1 MGLPLQ
7 GLRVIDLTQDFAGPF
22 CTMILS
28 DLGAEVIKIEKPGTG
43 DETRAWGPPF
53 VDGISYYFLS
63 LNRGKKSVVLDLK
76 THDGQ
81 RMIRKLIVDSDIFV
95 ESSRPGQMARF
106 NLDYPR
112 LRRLNKALV
121 YASISSF
128 GQTGPYRNR
137 LGYDLIAFAMSGI
150 MATTGEEGRPSIR
163 MSVPVA
169 DIAAGH
175 YASTAILAALSRRLV
190 TGRGDYIDIS
200 LHDSIVSWL
209 TYLASYYF
217 ATGKE
222 PQRLGSAHPSIVPY
236 QAFRCKDKDL
246 VLAIGNDHQWKNFCN
261 ATGLERLIADNR
273 FSTNPSRVRNRRF
286 LIPLLERMFR
296 RRKAEQW
303 QRSLVQAKVPA
314 TPVLSIRDLVRDPQV
329 RNRRMIGR
337 PDGDV
342 PHIGSP
348 MRFYKTKPKKTRPV
362 PQLGQHTEEILSE
375 LGYSPKRYRSSTLG
389 TLRTKNL
396 PNSLPGVRV
405 FSECLSDDSTT
416 QSQLCGPLG

>member
-28 DLGAEVIKIEKPGTG
+28 DLGAEVIKIEKPDGG

-53 VDGISYYFLS
+53 IDGISYYFLS

-76 THDGQ
+76 TREGQ
-81 RMIRKLIVDSDIFV
+81 RIIRKLVVDSDIFV
-95 ESSRPGQMARF
+95 ESSRPGQMSRF
-106 NLDYPR
+106 KLDYPR

-128 GQTGPYRNR
+128 GQTGPYRDR

-150 MATTGEEGRPSIR
+150 MASTGEKGRHPIR

-169 DIAAGH
+169 DLAAGH

-190 TGRGDYIDIS
+190 TGRGDYIDLS

-209 TYLASYYF
+209 TYLASFYF

-236 QAFRCKDKDL
+236 QAFRCKDKDI
-246 VLAIGNDHQWKNFCN
+246 VLAIGNDHQWTNFCR
-261 ATGLERLIADNR
+261 ATGQERLLADKR
-273 FSTNPSRVRNRRF
+273 FSTNPARVKNRRLLIPTLQQMFHRKKAKEWHRTLVQANVPATAVFNIRDVIRDPHLRNRR
-286 LIPLLERMFR
+286 IIV
-296 RRKAEQW
+296 K
-303 QRSLVQAKVPA
+303 SKND
-314 TPVLSIRDLVRDPQV
+314 TPHL
-329 RNRRMIGR
+329 
-337 PDGDV
+337 
-342 PHIGSP
+342 GSP
-348 MRFYKTKPKKTRPV
+348 IRFYQMKPKRAISAPR
-362 PQLGQHTEEILSE
+362 LGQHTAEILS
-375 LGYSPKRYRSSTLG
+375 S
-389 TLRTKNL
+389 
-396 PNSLPGVRV
+396 
-405 FSECLSDDSTT
+405 
-416 QSQLCGPLG
+416 

>member
-7 GLRVIDLTQDFAGPF
+7 GLRVIDLTQCFAGPF

-53 VDGISYYFLS
+53 IDGISYYFLS

-76 THDGQ
+76 TREAQ
-81 RMIRKLIVDSDIFV
+81 SIVQKLVVDADIFV

-106 NLDYPR
+106 NLDHQR

-128 GQTGPYRNR
+128 GQTGPYRDR

-150 MATTGEEGRPSIR
+150 MATTGETGRPPIR

-169 DIAAGH
+169 DLAAGH

-190 TGRGDYIDIS
+190 TGAGDYIDLS

-209 TYLASYYF
+209 TYQASYYF
-217 ATGKE
+217 ANGKE

-236 QAFRCKDKDL
+236 QTFRCKDEDL
-246 VLAIGNDHQWKNFCN
+246 AVAIGNDHQWTSFCQ
-261 ATGLERLIADNR
+261 AAGLERLLADRR
-273 FSTNPSRVRNRRF
+273 FSTNPLRVRNRQL
-286 LIPLLERMFR
+286 LIPVLQRVFR
-296 RRKAEQW
+296 RKNAKEW
-303 QRSLVQAKVPA
+303 QRILVQARVPA
-314 TPVLSIRDLVRDPQV
+314 TSVFRIQDVARDPQV
-329 RNRRMIGR
+329 RSRRMIFR
-337 PDGDV
+337 SDRDIPRL
-342 PHIGSP
+342 GS
-348 MRFYKTKPKKTRPV
+348 
-362 PQLGQHTEEILSE
+362 
-375 LGYSPKRYRSSTLG
+375 
-389 TLRTKNL
+389 
-396 PNSLPGVRV
+396 
-405 FSECLSDDSTT
+405 
-416 QSQLCGPLG
+416 

>member
-1 MGLPLQ
+1 MGLPLE

-28 DLGAEVIKIEKPGTG
+28 DLGAEVIKIEKPGAG

-53 VDGISYYFLS
+53 VNGVSYYFLS
-63 LNRGKKSVVLDLK
+63 LNRGKKSVALDLK
-76 THDGQ
+76 TREAQ
-81 RMIRKLIVDSDIFV
+81 RIIQKLVVDADIFV

-128 GQTGPYRNR
+128 GQTGPYRDR
-137 LGYDLIAFAMSGI
+137 IGYDLIAFAMSGI
-150 MATTGEEGRPSIR
+150 MATTGEKGRPPIR

-190 TGRGDYIDIS
+190 TGRGDYIDLS

-217 ATGKE
+217 STGKE

-246 VLAIGNDHQWKNFCN
+246 VLAIGNDHQWTNFCH
-261 ATGLERLIADNR
+261 ATGQKRLLGDRR
-273 FSTNPSRVRNRRF
+273 FSTNPLRVRNRQ
-286 LIPLLERMFR
+286 LLMPVLERVFR
-296 RRKAEQW
+296 NRKAEDW
-303 QRSLVQAKVPA
+303 ERILVQAKVPV
-314 TPVLSIRDLVRDPQV
+314 TPVFSIRDVARDPQV
-329 RNRRMIGR
+329 RKRRMIVGLK
-337 PDGDV
+337 GEGL
-342 PHIGSP
+342 HLESP
-348 MRFYKTKPKKTRPV
+348 MRFYKTRPKKTTPAPR
-362 PQLGQHTEEILSE
+362 LGQDTTEILAE
-375 LGYSPKRYRSSTLG
+375 LGYM
-389 TLRTKNL
+389 
-396 PNSLPGVRV
+396 
-405 FSECLSDDSTT
+405 T
-416 QSQLCGPLG
+416 Q

>member
-28 DLGAEVIKIEKPGTG
+28 DLGAEVIKIEKPGGG

-76 THDGQ
+76 TREAQ
-81 RMIRKLIVDSDIFV
+81 RIIRKLVVDSDIFV

-121 YASISSF
+121 YSSISSF
-128 GQTGPYRNR
+128 GQTGPYRDR

-150 MATTGEEGRPSIR
+150 MASTGEEGRPPIR

-169 DIAAGH
+169 DLAAGH
-175 YASTAILAALSRRLV
+175 YSSTAILATLSRRLV
-190 TGRGDYIDIS
+190 TGQGDYIDLS
-200 LHDSIVSWL
+200 LHDSIMSWL

-222 PQRLGSAHPSIVPY
+222 PERLGSAHPSIVPY
-236 QAFRCKDKDL
+236 QAFRCKDRDL
-246 VLAIGNDHQWKNFCN
+246 VLAIGNDKQWASFCH
-261 ATGLERLIADNR
+261 ATGRDRLLADNR
-273 FSTNPSRVRNRRF
+273 FSTNPSRVKNRHF
-286 LIPLLERMFR
+286 LIPVLERMFR
-296 RRKAEQW
+296 RRKAHEW
-303 QRSLVQAKVPA
+303 QRTLVQAKVPA
-314 TPVLSIRDLVRDPQV
+314 TLVFGIRDVVRDSQVLS
-329 RNRRMIGR
+329 RRMITR
-337 PDGDV
+337 SESKLPV
-342 PHIGSP
+342 LGSP
-348 MRFYKTKPKKTRPV
+348 MRFYKTKPKRTGSAPK
-362 PQLGQHTEEILSE
+362 LGQHTAEVLAE
-375 LGYSPKRYRSSTLG
+375 LGILLTQTQKVLG
-389 TLRTKNL
+389 KTYLA
-396 PNSLPGVRV
+396 
-405 FSECLSDDSTT
+405 D
-416 QSQLCGPLG
+416 

>member
-1 MGLPLQ
+1 MGLPLE

-28 DLGAEVIKIEKPGTG
+28 DLGAEVIKIEKPDGG

-53 VDGISYYFLS
+53 IDGISYYFLS

-76 THDGQ
+76 TREGQ
-81 RMIRKLIVDSDIFV
+81 GVIRKLVVDADIFV
-95 ESSRPGQMARF
+95 ESSRPGQMLRF
-106 NLDYPR
+106 NLNYPR

-150 MATTGEEGRPSIR
+150 MNSTGEKGRPPIR

-169 DIAAGH
+169 DLAAGH

-190 TGRGDYIDIS
+190 TGRGDYIDLS

-209 TYLASYYF
+209 TYLASYHF

-222 PQRLGSAHPSIVPY
+222 PERLGSAHPSIVPY

-246 VLAIGNDHQWKNFCN
+246 VLAVGNDRQWTNFCH
-261 ATGLERLIADNR
+261 ATGLERLITDRR
-273 FSTNPSRVRNRRF
+273 FSTNPARVKNRLL
-286 LIPLLERMFR
+286 LIPVLQRVFR
-296 RRKAEQW
+296 RRVAKEWQNILDQAE
-303 QRSLVQAKVPA
+303 VPVA
-314 TPVLSIRDLVRDPQV
+314 PVLGIRDVMHDPQV
-329 RNRRMIGR
+329 RIRKMIVGSNRDAQRL
-337 PDGDV
+337 
-342 PHIGSP
+342 GSP
-348 MRFYKTKPKKTRPV
+348 MRFYKTKPSKTRFAPR
-362 PQLGQHTEEILSE
+362 LGQHTTEVLDS
-375 LGYSPKRYRSSTLG
+375 
-389 TLRTKNL
+389 LRT
-396 PNSLPGVRV
+396 
-405 FSECLSDDSTT
+405 
-416 QSQLCGPLG
+416 

>member
-1 MGLPLQ
+1 MGLPLE

-28 DLGAEVIKIEKPGTG
+28 DLGAEVVKIEKPGTG

-53 VDGISYYFLS
+53 INGTSYYFLS
-63 LNRGKKSVVLDLK
+63 LNRGKKSVTLDLK
-76 THDGQ
+76 TREAQ
-81 RMIRKLIVDSDIFV
+81 SIIRKLVVDADVFV
-95 ESSRPGQMARF
+95 ESSQPGRMARF

-112 LRRLNKALV
+112 LRKINKALV

-128 GQTGPYRNR
+128 GQTGPYRDR

-150 MATTGEEGRPSIR
+150 MASTGEAGRPPVR

-169 DIAAGH
+169 DLAAGH

-190 TGRGDYIDIS
+190 TGKGDCIDLS

-246 VLAIGNDHQWKNFCN
+246 VLAIGNDHQWANFCH
-261 ATGLERLIADNR
+261 ATGLEKLIVDRR
-273 FSTNPSRVRNRRF
+273 FSTNPSRVRNKRF
-286 LIPLLERMFR
+286 LIPVLERTFR
-296 RRKAEQW
+296 QRKAKDW
-303 QRSLVQAKVPA
+303 QRILGQANVPA
-314 TPVLSIRDLVRDPQV
+314 TMVLSIRDLTGDSQI
-329 RNRRMIGR
+329 RNRRMIIR
-337 PDGDV
+337 SHGDV
-342 PHIGSP
+342 RLGSP
-348 MRFYKTKPKKTRPV
+348 MRFFKTKPENTTPAPR
-362 PQLGQHTEEILSE
+362 LGQHTTEILA
-375 LGYSPKRYRSSTLG
+375 
-389 TLRTKNL
+389 NL
-396 PNSLPGVRV
+396 AN
-405 FSECLSDDSTT
+405 
-416 QSQLCGPLG
+416 

>member
-1 MGLPLQ
+1 MLEINPARLQNKNMGLPLQ

-53 VDGISYYFLS
+53 IDGISYYFLS

-76 THDGQ
+76 TREAQ
-81 RMIRKLIVDSDIFV
+81 RIVQKLVVDADIFV
-95 ESSRPGQMARF
+95 ESSRPGQMSRF
-106 NLDYPR
+106 NLDYPK

-128 GQTGPYRNR
+128 GQTGPYRDR

-150 MATTGEEGRPSIR
+150 MATTGEEGRPPIR

-169 DIAAGH
+169 DLAAGH

-190 TGRGDYIDIS
+190 TGRGDYLDLS
-200 LHDSIVSWL
+200 LHDSILSWL

-246 VLAIGNDHQWKNFCN
+246 VLAVGNDHQWTTFCR
-261 ATGLERLIADNR
+261 ATGQAELITDRR
-273 FSTNPSRVRNRRF
+273 FSTNPSRVRNRQL
-286 LIPLLERMFR
+286 LIPVLERMFR
-296 RRKAEQW
+296 RRKAKEW
-303 QRSLVQAKVPA
+303 HRILAQAQVPA
-314 TPVLSIRDLVRDPQV
+314 TPIFSIRDVARDPQV
-329 RNRRMIGR
+329 RNRRMIVR
-337 PDGDV
+337 SKKDP
-342 PHIGSP
+342 PRLGSP
-348 MRFYKTKPKKTRPV
+348 MRFHETKPKKTTPA
-362 PQLGQHTEEILSE
+362 PQLGQHTKEILTE
-375 LGYSPKRYRSSTLG
+375 LGYSAQDL
-389 TLRTKNL
+389 KN
-396 PNSLPGVRV
+396 
-405 FSECLSDDSTT
+405 
-416 QSQLCGPLG
+416 

>member
-53 VDGISYYFLS
+53 VNGISYYFLS

-76 THDGQ
+76 TREAQ
-81 RMIRKLIVDSDIFV
+81 RIIQKLVVDSDIFV

-106 NLDYPR
+106 KLDYPR
-112 LRRLNKALV
+112 LRKINKALV
-121 YASISSF
+121 YASISTF
-128 GQTGPYRNR
+128 GQTGPYRDR

-150 MATTGEEGRPSIR
+150 MATTGEQGRPPIR

-190 TGRGDYIDIS
+190 TGRGDYIDLS

-217 ATGKE
+217 ANGKE

-246 VLAIGNDHQWKNFCN
+246 VLAVGNDHQWGNFCH
-261 ATGLERLIADNR
+261 ATGLEKLRADNR
-273 FSTNPSRVRNRRF
+273 FSTNPLRVRNRRF
-286 LIPLLERMFR
+286 LIPVLERKFR
-296 RRKAEQW
+296 RRKANEW
-303 QRSLVQAKVPA
+303 QRILDQANVPA
-314 TPVLSIRDLVRDPQV
+314 SPVFNIRDVARDPQV
-329 RNRRMIGR
+329 CNRRMIIR
-337 PDGDV
+337 PSGDV
-342 PHIGSP
+342 PGLGSP
-348 MRFYKTKPKKTRPV
+348 MRFYKTKPKKTAPAPR
-362 PQLGQHTEEILSE
+362 LGQHTREILAE
-375 LGYSPKRYRSSTLG
+375 LGYSS
-389 TLRTKNL
+389 
-396 PNSLPGVRV
+396 
-405 FSECLSDDSTT
+405 
-416 QSQLCGPLG
+416 

>member
-53 VDGISYYFLS
+53 VHGVSYYFSS
-63 LNRGKKSVVLDLK
+63 LNRGKKSVTLDLK
-76 THDGQ
+76 TREAQ
-81 RMIRKLIVDSDIFV
+81 SIIRKLVVDADIFV
-95 ESSRPGQMARF
+95 ESSRPGQMALF

-128 GQTGPYRNR
+128 GQTGPYRDR

-150 MATTGEEGRPSIR
+150 MASTGEEGRPPIR

-169 DIAAGH
+169 DLAAGH
-175 YASTAILAALSRRLV
+175 YASTAILAALSGRLV
-190 TGRGDYIDIS
+190 TGRGDYIDLS

-236 QAFRCKDKDL
+236 QTFKCKDKDM
-246 VLAIGNDHQWKNFCN
+246 VLAIGNDHQWTNFCR
-261 ATGLERLIADNR
+261 ATGLERLLADRR
-273 FSTNPSRVRNRRF
+273 FSTNPSRVRNRQL
-286 LIPLLERMFR
+286 LIPVLERMFR
-296 RRKAEQW
+296 RKKTKEW
-303 QRSLVQAKVPA
+303 QKILVQAKIPA
-314 TPVLSIRDLVRDPQV
+314 TPIFSIRDVVQDSHVR
-329 RNRRMIGR
+329 RRGMIMR
-337 PDGDV
+337 SGDHV
-342 PHIGSP
+342 PHLGSP
-348 MRFYKTKPKKTRPV
+348 MRFYKTKPKKTAPAPR
-362 PQLGQHTEEILSE
+362 LGQHTTEVLAEV
-375 LGYSPKRYRSSTLG
+375 GYSAQR
-389 TLRTKNL
+389 
-396 PNSLPGVRV
+396 
-405 FSECLSDDSTT
+405 
-416 QSQLCGPLG
+416 

>member
-1 MGLPLQ
+1 MVLPLE

-28 DLGAEVIKIEKPGTG
+28 DLGAEVIKIEKPDGG

-53 VDGISYYFLS
+53 VNGISYYFLS

-76 THDGQ
+76 AREG
-81 RMIRKLIVDSDIFV
+81 RGIIRKLVVDADIFV

-128 GQTGPYRNR
+128 GQTGPYRDR

-150 MATTGEEGRPSIR
+150 MASTGEQGRPPIR

-169 DIAAGH
+169 DLAAGH

-190 TGRGDYIDIS
+190 TGRGDYIDLS

-222 PQRLGSAHPSIVPY
+222 PERRGSAHPSIVPY

-246 VLAIGNDHQWKNFCN
+246 VLAVGNDHQWKNFCN
-261 ATGLERLIADNR
+261 ATGQEKLLADRR
-273 FSTNPSRVRNRRF
+273 FSTNPSRVRNRQF
-286 LIPLLERMFR
+286 LIPVLDRMFR
-296 RRKAEQW
+296 RRKAKEW
-303 QRSLVQAKVPA
+303 HRILVQAQIPA
-314 TPVLSIRDLVRDPQV
+314 TPVFNIRDVVRDPQI
-329 RNRRMIGR
+329 RNRRMIISS
-337 PDGDV
+337 DGDI
-342 PHIGSP
+342 PRLGSP
-348 MRFYKTKPKKTRPV
+348 MRFYKTKPKKTRSTPR
-362 PQLGQHTEEILSE
+362 LGQHTKEILAR
-375 LGYSPKRYRSSTLG
+375 LG
-389 TLRTKNL
+389 
-396 PNSLPGVRV
+396 
-405 FSECLSDDSTT
+405 D
-416 QSQLCGPLG
+416 

>member
-1 MGLPLQ
+1 MIGETLIQSAPSPLNMGLPLE

-22 CTMILS
+22 CTMMLS
-28 DLGAEVIKIEKPGTG
+28 DLGAEVIKIEKPDGG

-53 VDGISYYFLS
+53 VNGISYYFLS

-76 THDGQ
+76 TREGQ
-81 RMIRKLIVDSDIFV
+81 EIIRKLVVDADIFV

-128 GQTGPYRNR
+128 GQTGPYRDR

-150 MATTGEEGRPSIR
+150 MASTGEAGRPPIR
-163 MSVPVA
+163 MSIPVA
-169 DIAAGH
+169 DLAAGH

-190 TGRGDYIDIS
+190 TGRGDYIDLS

-236 QAFRCKDKDL
+236 QAFRCKDGDL
-246 VLAIGNDHQWKNFCN
+246 VLAIGNDQQWKNFCV
-261 ATGLERLIADNR
+261 ATGLERLLADRR
-273 FSTNPSRVRNRRF
+273 FSTNPSRVRNRRL
-286 LIPLLERMFR
+286 LIPVLERMFR
-296 RRKAEQW
+296 RREAKEW
-303 QRSLVQAKVPA
+303 QRILAQAKVPA
-314 TPVLSIRDLVRDPQV
+314 SPVFNIRDVARDPQV
-329 RNRRMIGR
+329 RNRRMIVKSK
-337 PDGDV
+337 GDV
-342 PHIGSP
+342 PRLGSP
-348 MRFYKTKPKKTRPV
+348 MRFYKTKPKNTTTAPR
-362 PQLGQHTEEILSE
+362 LGQHTKEILDS
-375 LGYSPKRYRSSTLG
+375 
-389 TLRTKNL
+389 LRT
-396 PNSLPGVRV
+396 
-405 FSECLSDDSTT
+405 
-416 QSQLCGPLG
+416 

>member
-28 DLGAEVIKIEKPGTG
+28 DLGAEVIKIEKPGVG

-76 THDGQ
+76 TSEAQ
-81 RMIRKLIVDSDIFV
+81 RVVRKLVVDADIFV

-112 LRRLNKALV
+112 LRKINKALI

-128 GQTGPYRNR
+128 GQTGPYRDR

-150 MATTGEEGRPSIR
+150 MATTGEEGRSPIR

-169 DIAAGH
+169 DLAAGH
-175 YASTAILAALSRRLV
+175 YSSTAILAALSRRLV
-190 TGRGDYIDIS
+190 TGTGDYIDLS

-222 PQRLGSAHPSIVPY
+222 PERLGSAHPSIVPY

-246 VLAIGNDHQWKNFCN
+246 VLAVGNDHQWANFCH
-261 ATGLERLIADNR
+261 AAGQDRLLADNR
-273 FSTNPSRVRNRRF
+273 FSTNPARVKNRHL
-286 LIPLLERMFR
+286 LIPALQQMFR
-296 RRKAEQW
+296 RKKAKEW
-303 QRSLVQAKVPA
+303 HTVLVQAQVPA
-314 TPVLSIRDLVRDPQV
+314 TPVFNIRDVARDPQV
-329 RNRRMIGR
+329 RNRRMIVR
-337 PDGDV
+337 SSGDA
-342 PHIGSP
+342 PGLGSP
-348 MRFYKTKPKKTRPV
+348 MRFYKTEPKKTIAAPR
-362 PQLGQHTEEILSE
+362 LGQHTTEILAE
-375 LGYSPKRYRSSTLG
+375 LS
-389 TLRTKNL
+389 
-396 PNSLPGVRV
+396 
-405 FSECLSDDSTT
+405 
-416 QSQLCGPLG
+416 

>member
-1 MGLPLQ
+1 
-7 GLRVIDLTQDFAGPF
+7 
-22 CTMILS
+22 MILS
-28 DLGAEVIKIEKPGTG
+28 DLGAEVIKIEKPDGG

-63 LNRGKKSVVLDLK
+63 LNRGKKSVTLDLK
-76 THDGQ
+76 TREAQ
-81 RMIRKLIVDSDIFV
+81 SIIRKLVVDADIFV

-106 NLDYPR
+106 NLGYPR

-128 GQTGPYRNR
+128 GQTGPYRDR

-150 MATTGEEGRPSIR
+150 MASTGEAGQPPIR

-190 TGRGDYIDIS
+190 TGTGDCIDLS

-246 VLAIGNDHQWKNFCN
+246 VVAIGNDHQWQNLCR
-261 ATGLERLIADNR
+261 ATGLERLLADTR
-273 FSTNPSRVRNRRF
+273 FSTNPSRVKNRRF
-286 LIPLLERMFR
+286 LIPILQRVFR
-296 RRKAEQW
+296 RRNAKEW
-303 QRSLVQAKVPA
+303 HRLLVQAKVPA
-314 TPVLSIRDLVRDPQV
+314 TPILSIRDVVQDSQV
-329 RNRRMIGR
+329 LHRRMITR
-337 PDGDV
+337 SESKLPRL
-342 PHIGSP
+342 GSP
-348 MRFYKTKPKKTRPV
+348 MRFYKTKPRRTGSA
-362 PQLGQHTEEILSE
+362 PQLGQNTTEILTE
-375 LGYSPKRYRSSTLG
+375 LGYSS
-389 TLRTKNL
+389 
-396 PNSLPGVRV
+396 
-405 FSECLSDDSTT
+405 
-416 QSQLCGPLG
+416 